1 MSQGWSKT
9 KELLAIALPYGVLLA
24 SIYLLAYWGSW
35 GVNPFQYASAMDIVT
50 AGIAGIGIAL
60 ILMPVAGGVG
70 AVIGASLASAHDK
83 IAGLDGGTNSAGGIP
98 VPTRSYIASKISL
111 LALLGVPLVLLFV
124 DTALKYAV
132 LGGLANILASRAI
145 DSQRS
150 SDFLGCS
157 PLTLKVGVFFV
168 VLVPFLA
175 FYKGAADAEQVM
187 DLNSGRFVDVS
198 RSGLPVEAKQP
209 IFYLGMLGSSHLL
222 YEWRSESVIVI
233 PVAEQG
239 LVITRGGR
247 GR

>member
-1 MSQGWSKT
+1 M
-9 KELLAIALPYGVLLA
+9 AIALPYGVLLA

-145 DSQRS
+145 DNQASFEFR
-150 SDFLGCS
+150 
-157 PLTLKVGVFFV
+157 V
-168 VLVPFLA
+168 
-175 FYKGAADAEQVM
+175 DAGQ
-187 DLNSGRFVDVS
+187 DS
-198 RSGLPVEAKQP
+198 A
-209 IFYLGMLGSSHLL
+209 LL
-222 YEWRSESVIVI
+222 I
-233 PVAEQG
+233 
-239 LVITRGGR
+239 
-247 GR
+247 